1 MDNACQNN
9 PDVIRFR
16 ATTDD
21 ESISEIIAHNQLLD
35 KIECDDGENK
45 EWRFKAIVD
54 HQGPLTSNHK
64 EYKGSRWNVQ
74 IHWEN
79 GEISWEPLSIIIKSD
94 PVTCAIY
101 DKDNDLLDLEGWK
114 RLKRL
119 ANCQKKL
126 LQMANQAKLK
136 LYQTSPV
143 YKFRVLIP
151 RNHDQAMEIDGS
163 NGNSLWREAEVR
175 EMNQVDEYK
184 AFIDNGFKRP
194 KGYKQIRVHFVYYV
208 KPTLV

>member
-1 MDNACQNN
+1 MANIDLDDLIGQSYLTTPNEDGTRRQLTVIERLADMDNACQNN

-101 DKDNDLLDLEGWK
+101 GKDNDLLHLEG
-114 RLKRL
+114 
-119 ANCQKKL
+119 
-126 LQMANQAKLK
+126 
-136 LYQTSPV
+136 
-143 YKFRVLIP
+143 
-151 RNHDQAMEIDGS
+151 
-163 NGNSLWREAEVR
+163 
-175 EMNQVDEYK
+175 
-184 AFIDNGFKRP
+184 
-194 KGYKQIRVHFVYYV
+194 
-208 KPTLV
+208 